1 MELIRGLHNVRPRHR
16 GCIASIGNYDGVHRG
31 HRAIVEQ
38 LLRNRERFGLPSLI
52 MTFEPHPVEF
62 FRRTGQTR
70 ITSLRTKLEL
80 LGKLGIE
87 RMLCVRFNE
96 VLANMSPESFMRDL
110 LIDGL
115 GVKHL
120 VVGDDFRF
128 GKARAGDFDVLKAY
142 GVQHGFTV
150 ESTETYM
157 VNGERVSSSRI
168 RQALEL
174 GQLELAE
181 LLLGRRYSIS
191 GRIAHGD
198 KLGRTWGF
206 PTANINLRHQNPPLD
221 GIYVVEVEGL
231 ADGLTP
237 GVAYVGTRPTV
248 DGTRRVLE
256 IHLLDFDRDV
266 YGVRISVVFLEKIR
280 ADQKFGDHQS
290 LVAQI
295 ARDKK
300 DAELYFQ
307 RRGKHA

>member
-1 MELIRGLHNVRPRHR
+1 MDLIRGLHNVRLRHR

-31 HRAIVEQ
+31 HQAIVEQ
-38 LLRNRERFGLPSLI
+38 LLRNRKCAGLPALI
-52 MTFEPHPVEF
+52 MTFEPHPVEY

-80 LGKLGIE
+80 LGNLGIE
-87 RMLCVRFNE
+87 RVLCVRFNE
-96 VLANMSPESFMRDL
+96 ELANTSPENFMQDL
-110 LIDGL
+110 LIDRL

-142 GVQHGFTV
+142 GERHGFGV
-150 ESTETYM
+150 ENTDTYM
-157 VNGERVSSSRI
+157 VNGERVSSSRV

-191 GRIAHGD
+191 GRVAHGD

-206 PTANINLRHQNPPLD
+206 PTANINLRHQNPPLN
-221 GIYVVEVEGL
+221 GIYVVEVAGL
-231 ADGLTP
+231 GAGLTP

-248 DGTRRVLE
+248 EGTRRVLE
-256 IHLLDFDRDV
+256 IHLIDFDRDI
-266 YGVRISVVFLEKIR
+266 YGERISVYFLEKIR
-280 ADQKFGDHQS
+280 ADEKFPDHAA

-295 ARDKK
+295 AMDKNN
-300 DAELYFQ
+300 AERYFM
-307 RRGKHA
+307 RRGK

>member
-1 MELIRGLHNVRPRHR
+1 MELIRGLQNVRPRHL

-31 HRAIVEQ
+31 HQAIVEQ
-38 LLRNRERFGLPSLI
+38 LLRNRESIGLPALI
-52 MTFEPHPVEF
+52 MTFEPHPVEY
-62 FRRTGQTR
+62 FRRAGQTR

-87 RMLCVRFNE
+87 RVLCVRFDAA
-96 VLANMSPESFMRDL
+96 LANRSPENFIQDL
-110 LIDGL
+110 LVDGL

-128 GKARAGDFDVLKAY
+128 GKARAGDFDILNAY
-142 GVQHGFTV
+142 GEKHGFTV
-150 ESTETYM
+150 ENTDTYM
-157 VNGERVSSSRI
+157 VNGERVSSSRV

-206 PTANINLRHQNPPLD
+206 PTANINLRHQNPPLN
-221 GIYVVEVEGL
+221 GIYVVEVAGL
-231 ADGLTP
+231 CDGLTP

-256 IHLLDFDRDV
+256 IHLIDFDRDV
-266 YGVRISVVFLEKIR
+266 YGERISVYFLEKIR
-280 ADQKFGDHQS
+280 ADEKFDDHSS
-290 LVAQI
+290 LIAQI

-300 DAELYFQ
+300 NAELFFW
-307 RRGKHA
+307 RRGNQE